1 MMIDFNGKKIETSAA
16 TLMELLVEQGILQ
29 KGAYPYG
36 IAVGINDAVVPKAQ
50 YETCQLTE
58 NDRVEV
64 FKMVAGGC
72 CGR

>member
-1 MMIDFNGKKIETSAA
+1 MMIEFNGKRIETAAA
-16 TLMELLVEQGILQ
+16 TLAELLVEQGVVQ
-29 KGAYPYG
+29 KGDRPYG
-36 IAVGINDAVVPKAQ
+36 IAVGINDAVVPKAE